1 MMRGCATLNRVAAM
15 MPKNAIHNNV
25 ALRRYKVRAH
35 SMALHS
41 WPLAECGKEYSRSG
55 DGSPGGM

>member
-1 MMRGCATLNRVAAM
+1 MRGCATLISAAAITA
-15 MPKNAIHNNV
+15 KNVIHNTV

-41 WPLAECGKEYSRSG
+41 
-55 DGSPGGM
+55 